1 MSGEMAIPCE
11 NPQEKVVNQLRTLVA
26 AGIDSHMRLM
36 LILVQRCAHGGT
48 GRPHSLTLK
57 RVSPR
62 HWSYAGPCTWFVNN
76 RLRKEQQ
83 LADAHT
89 DAGESVHNTA
99 PCRSNVGRIHSASN
113 RTTAARQAA
122 RIAAP
127 ACATRA
133 RAFFGN

>member
-11 NPQEKVVNQLRTLVA
+11 NPQEKVVHQLRTLVA

-76 RLRKEQQ
+76 GCVRNNNWRMRTPMLVDQ
-83 LADAHT
+83 
-89 DAGESVHNTA
+89 STA
-99 PCRSNVGRIHSASN
+99 QRPCRSNVGRIHSASN